1 MAACCWIRMAAA
13 AALRPPMSSLLW
25 PLAATLVAPALA
37 LDNGVGLTPGMH
49 SNTHN

>member
-1 MAACCWIRMAAA
+1 MLLDAMVDGRAR